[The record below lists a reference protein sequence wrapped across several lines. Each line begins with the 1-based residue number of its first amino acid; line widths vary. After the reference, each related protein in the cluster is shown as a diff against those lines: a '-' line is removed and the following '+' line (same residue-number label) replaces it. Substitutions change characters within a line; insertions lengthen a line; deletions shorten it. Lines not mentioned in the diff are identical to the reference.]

1 MLQDTPATLMELLKV
16 YTALLRRKWLF
27 IQAVLFFTI
36 GAGVLARILPKQY
49 QATAKIS
56 VEASDAS
63 LSILG
68 EMDLGEIASSLSGS
82 SEDLETKIALAQMR
96 PVLDEV
102 IWRLQLR
109 NVYLSNWGDGELL
122 PAEKLLVPGIDGA
135 VLGMPVIEIDQ
146 QQGTDIL
153 MITATTTN
161 PELSALLAD
170 TMVEVYLDKSD
181 QVQKADT
188 REAGD
193 FVKAKLVD
201 LQIQFDA
208 ALKEVADAQQREEV
222 IDLDTE
228 MKAAVGRVSELL
240 ATRTSIQAESAN
252 LKAQLRERGQIN
264 ERETADRVAPATAT
278 ANSIVRDLRSQLSG
292 LQLKRREQLFDKTE
306 KHPDILLIDRQ
317 IAEVSGQLNRAIQ
330 EHHQLD
336 PAEQGLEIQL
346 AGLQQK
352 QEEVTAEIRATVVQF
367 GAWPDKMRK
376 IAQLELAAEATE
388 AIYKSLLEQQYQ
400 IQVAEAMT
408 VSDMRQVEYA
418 KAPEVPSAPKLL
430 VFIILGGLSGVAF
443 GFGLVFLMEYID
455 DSIKSQDD
463 MKLVW
468 PLPILG
474 MVPRYSLK
482 GGRFIDAVPATDP
495 VFESYRNI
503 RNSIAFSSVDSP
515 INVLA
520 VTSSAPAEGKS
531 TFSINLALCLAQDG
545 QRVVVIDCDLRRPTQ
560 HRSFPTLSNEKGVSS
575 VLSQQ
580 MGVDEA
586 LQATPHANLFVL
598 TAGPLPS
605 NPGRMVESLRL
616 RQVVSELSKRFDMV
630 IIDAP
635 PLLAVG
641 DALALGKVAKGMVLV
656 VEWGKTTSRMLS
668 DVRARMQQ
676 ANLEPLG
683 VVLNKVDGRSGNNGY
698 YGHYARYYQS
708 TETGQ
713 KKRRRGG
720 K

>member
-1 MLQDTPATLMELLKV
+1 MELLKV

-27 IQAVLFFTI
+27 VQSVLFFTI
-36 GAGVLARILPKQY
+36 GAGILARVLPKQY
-49 QATAKIS
+49 EATAKIS

-96 PVLDEV
+96 PILDEV

-122 PAEKLLVPGIDGA
+122 PAEKLLIPGIDGA
-135 VLGMPVIEIDQ
+135 ILAMPTIAIDQ

-170 TMVEVYLDKSD
+170 TMVEVYLDMAE
-181 QVQKADT
+181 QAQKADT

-193 FVKAKLVD
+193 FVQAKLID
-201 LQIQFDA
+201 LQVQFDE
-208 ALKEVADAQQREEV
+208 ALKQVADAQQQEEV

-240 ATRTSIQAESAN
+240 ATRTTLEAELAN
-252 LKAQLRERGQIN
+252 LRAQLRERGQIN
-264 ERETADRVAPATAT
+264 LRESSERVAPATT
-278 ANSIVRDLRSQLSG
+278 ASNSIVRELRSQLTE
-292 LQLKRREQLFDKTE
+292 LQLKRREQLSDKTE
-306 KHPDILLIDRQ
+306 KHPDIQLIDRQ
-317 IAEVSGQLNRAIQ
+317 LKEVTFLLDRALQ
-330 EHHQLD
+330 EQHDLD

-346 AGLQQK
+346 AGLEK
-352 QEEVTAEIRATVVQF
+352 KKEEVEEEIRSTVLQF

-418 KAPEVPSAPKLL
+418 RPPEVPAAPKLL
-430 VFIILGGLSGVAF
+430 VFIILGGFCGVAF

-455 DSIKSQDD
+455 DSIKSQED

-468 PLPILG
+468 PLPTLG
-474 MVPRYSLK
+474 MVPFYKLK
-482 GGRFIDAVPATDP
+482 SGRFIDSLSPTDP
-495 VFESYRNI
+495 VFEAYRNI
-503 RNSIAFSSVDSP
+503 RNAIAFSSVDNP
-515 INVLA
+515 INVVA

-531 TFSINLALCLAQDG
+531 TFSVNLALCLAHDG
-545 QRVVVIDCDLRRPTQ
+545 QRVVVVDCDLRRPTQ
-560 HRSFPTLSNEKGVSS
+560 HRSFPTLSNEKGLSS

-580 MGVDEA
+580 MGVDDA
-586 LQATPHANLFVL
+586 LQATPQENLFVL

-616 RQVVSELSKRFDMV
+616 RQVIGELSKRFDMV

-641 DALALGKVAKGMVLV
+641 DALALGRVAKGLLLV
-656 VEWGKTTSRMLS
+656 VEWGKTTRRMLG
-668 DVRARMQQ
+668 DVRERMQQ
-676 ANLEPLG
+676 AGIEPIG
-683 VVLNKVDGRSGNNGY
+683 VVMNKVDSRSGTYGY
-698 YGHYARYYQS
+698 YGHYTSYYS
-708 TETGQ
+708 RTEDGKKQ
-713 KKRRRGG
+713 KRGA